1 MASGDIPDAAPAG
14 PRSFMPRIRSC
25 TLRCF
30 SPFPTMCSKFLQLIL
45 STGLCF
51 SAFTTAKAQIIDFED
66 LTTRNSFLALGII
79 DTYRGYEWGYGL
91 TGGLA
96 NRTFVNPTGAPF
108 GWGSATAASE
118 AVLGS
123 PEPLGLGGTSYAW
136 NFTGPQS
143 LWIDFRSNVDFLQGS
158 FAYGSLG
165 YAFNS
170 SSVQLFG
177 YNTTNTLVGS
187 SAVLT
192 LTDTFTALQA
202 GFTDIRYLEIRGS
215 AFFTVFSIDNLT
227 FGRAPVAA
235 VPEPSTYGLIG
246 SALLVGVIALRRRSN
261 REVPPNCR
269 TPPSAKFD
277 PFQPPRSEVNPPS

>member
-1 MASGDIPDAAPAG
+1 MH
-14 PRSFMPRIRSC
+14 
-25 TLRCF
+25 
-30 SPFPTMCSKFLQLIL
+30 SKFLQLIL

-51 SAFTTAKAQIIDFED
+51 AGFTSAKAQTVDFED

-79 DTYRGYEWGYGL
+79 DTYRGYEWGYGFN
-91 TGGLA
+91 GGLA

-108 GWGSATAASE
+108 GWGSATATSE

-123 PEPLGLGGTSYAW
+123 PEPFGLGGTSYAW
-136 NFTGPQS
+136 NFAGPQS
-143 LWIDFRSNVDFLQGS
+143 LWIDFRGNVDFLQGN

-177 YNTTNTLVGS
+177 YNAANALLGS
-187 SAVLT
+187 SAPLT
-192 LTDTFTALQA
+192 LTNTFTTLQA

-215 AFFTVFSIDNLT
+215 ASFTVFSIDNLT

-246 SALLVGVIALRRRSN
+246 SALLVGVIALRRG
-261 REVPPNCR
+261 
-269 TPPSAKFD
+269 AKK
-277 PFQPPRSEVNPPS
+277 V